1 MRKKNVTNTAS
12 VELTYKNY
20 TPKDGDFEF
29 LKNNETTVDHNF
41 SSQSYWKDTLTRFFK
56 NKMAVVALV
65 IILIIILL
73 AIFGPMMNS
82 YAYDEVNSSEANFA
96 PRIPGLE
103 WLPIFSGTEG
113 DFGNKYE
120 LSGKLDVYY
129 WFGSDHLG
137 RDIWTR
143 TWQGTRISLLISLVA
158 VAIDMVIGMSYGL
171 ISGFFGGK
179 VDSVMSRFEEI
190 INSIPTLVIVT
201 LLMMVLKP
209 GLGTIIVALM
219 ITGWIGMSRISRA
232 QMFKLKE
239 QEFVLVSRT
248 LGAGNMRLIFKDILP
263 NIIGQLITN
272 TMFSI
277 PNAIFTEAF
286 LSFVG
291 LGIPAPEASLGSLI
305 SDAYSKSFL
314 THPYQILPPLIVLG
328 LLMLSFN
335 ILADGLRD
343 ALDPRLKQV

>member
-1 MRKKNVTNTAS
+1 MKKKKDIKSATS
-12 VELTYKNY
+12 ELTYKNY
-20 TPKDGDFEF
+20 TPKAGDFDF
-29 LKNNETTVDHNF
+29 LKNNETEVDKNY
-41 SSQSYWKDTLTRFFK
+41 SSQNYWKDTLTRFFK
-56 NKMAVVALV
+56 NKMAVIALV
-65 IILIIILL
+65 VILIIVLL

-103 WLPIFSGTEG
+103 WLPMFDGSE
-113 DFGNKYE
+113 DVFGNKYE
-120 LSGKLDVYY
+120 LTGKLDVYY

-143 TWQGTRISLLISLVA
+143 TWQGTRISLIISLFA

-179 VDSVMSRFEEI
+179 VDSIMSRFEEI